1 MNEADLYVVRKN
13 IVFIRKKE
21 KQKERKNKVQD
32 KVSNRFLIF
41 VFKKI

>member
-21 KQKERKNKVQD
+21 KEKEEKQGTEQGVK
-32 KVSNRFLIF
+32 
-41 VFKKI
+41 